1 VMIIESMHPLN
12 GLFRMKKYF
21 LSFVLSFVLITYG
34 FSLPEGTTAV
44 QGEGNAQ
51 TVGSEMTITAPDN
64 SIFEHQNFNVAPNE
78 TVRFVQ
84 PSIESRV
91 LNRVVGA
98 GAKSSIQGNIIAN
111 GSVYLVNPAGVVFG
125 SGSSVNVGRLH
136 VVAGSLS
143 NDNFNTGTDTFTDL
157 AGEVRN
163 EGVIN
168 ATSVSFAGALV
179 VNSGQ
184 IYAPGGYVV
193 LAQGDE
199 GNNSSVSLT
208 SSTGTSSVELVDS
221 SGLLSVSVGSETKTA
236 STMIADLGGHA
247 ILQTGIIEASRI
259 EMHGRKVQAD
269 GSIKGDVV
277 RVVPRES
284 AYQYDTESKIDT
296 SKLYLEPGQET
307 YMREG
312 SSVLVESPTYFIPE
326 SRSTVPNVDLL
337 SSSNQI
343 PEVLAS
349 GYFSKIGVRSASDME
364 VRMGVLS
371 TSTSSLSLQANEA
384 DFRVY
389 KGDLRMIDSISGT
402 SSSSV
407 LLLAAENQVILEQPT
422 SSYAFYTRLIYGK
435 SLQEYVLESSSKS
448 STSETSGSGS
458 AFIPLRATTVTMD
471 DLSTALSPSVILPLV
486 RENPDV
492 FNLGAY
498 SDAQLMEAFDYDYFI
513 GNSYFLRS
521 LSTSP
526 TAIFGDDF
534 SVLSTPAIETTTI
547 SEVEA
552 AEVVVSEKP
561 SSRFDGV
568 ASVVQFSPITMP
580 LLSPM
585 ASKLLDDALSDDVE
599 NELKKYL
606 KK

>member
-1 VMIIESMHPLN
+1 
-12 GLFRMKKYF
+12 MKKYF
-21 LSFVLSFVLITYG
+21 VNFVLTFLLITYG

-44 QGEGNAQ
+44 QGGGNAQ
-51 TVGSEMTITAPDN
+51 TIGSEMTITAPDN

-111 GSVYLVNPAGVVFG
+111 GSVYLVNPAGVIFG
-125 SGSSVNVGRLH
+125 SGSSVEVGRLH

-143 NDNFNTGTDTFTDL
+143 NGNFNTGTDTFTDL

-193 LAQGDE
+193 LAQVDE
-199 GNNSSVSLT
+199 GNNSVSLT
-208 SSTGTSSVELVDS
+208 SSSGRESVQLVDS
-221 SGLLSVSVGSETKTA
+221 SGLLSVSVNSENMTP
-236 STMIADLGGHA
+236 STLIADLGGHA
-247 ILQTGIIEASRI
+247 LIQTGIIEASRV
-259 EMHGRKVQAD
+259 EMHGKTVRAD

-277 RVVPRES
+277 RVVPRETTFQS
-284 AYQYDTESKIDT
+284 NAQGKIEA
-296 SKLYLEPGQET
+296 SKLYLAP
-307 YMREG
+307 RPNPID
-312 SSVLVESPTYFIPE
+312 SSYPTD
-326 SRSTVPNVDLL
+326 PNINLL

-343 PEVLAS
+343 SEVLAS
-349 GYFSKIGVRSASDME
+349 GIYSKIAVRSASDME
-364 VRMGVLS
+364 VSRGVLS
-371 TSTSSLSLQANEA
+371 TSGSSVSSSSLQASEA

-389 KGDLRMIDSISGT
+389 KGDLRMKDSISGT
-402 SSSSV
+402 TSSSV

-435 SLQEYVLESSSKS
+435 SLQEYVVESSSTS
-448 STSETSGSGS
+448 SPSETFGSGS
-458 AFIPLRATTVTMD
+458 AFIPLRATTVTID
-471 DLSTALSPSVILPLV
+471 DLSTALSPSVILTLV

-498 SDAQLMEAFDYDYFI
+498 SDAQLMEAFDYDYVI

-521 LSTSP
+521 LSASP
-526 TAIFGDDF
+526 TAMFGDDF
-534 SVLSTPAIETTTI
+534 SVLNTPAVETATI

-552 AEVVVSEKP
+552 AEFVVSEKP
-561 SSRFDGV
+561 SSRFDGI

-606 KK
+606 KKQ

>member
-1 VMIIESMHPLN
+1 MIIESMHPPN

-21 LSFVLSFVLITYG
+21 VNFVLSFVLITYG

-168 ATSVSFAGALV
+168 AASVSFAGALV
-179 VNSGQ
+179 VNFGQ

-193 LAQGDE
+193 LAQVDE
-199 GNNSSVSLT
+199 GNNSNVALR
-208 SSTGTSSVELVDS
+208 SSSGTSSVELVDS
-221 SGLLSVSVGSETKTA
+221 SGLLSVQLKLPGENSISYKTTP

-247 ILQTGIIEASRI
+247 ILQTGIIEASRV
-259 EMHGRKVQAD
+259 ELHGHTVRTD

-277 RVVPRES
+277 HVVPREGAFQS
-284 AYQYDTESKIDT
+284 SSQSKIEAN
-296 SKLYLEPGQET
+296 KLYLQHGT
-307 YMREG
+307 
-312 SSVLVESPTYFIPE
+312 F
-326 SRSTVPNVDLL
+326 RSQDTSLSTPVAYSTRPNVDLL
-337 SSSNQI
+337 SSNNQI
-343 PEVLAS
+343 PEVFAS
-349 GYFSKIGVRSASDME
+349 GSFSKIGVRSASDMK
-364 VRMGVLS
+364 VSIGVLYS
-371 TSTSSLSLQANEA
+371 ALFDSSSISLQANEA

-389 KGDLRMIDSISGT
+389 KGDLRMIDPISGT

-435 SLQEYVLESSSKS
+435 SLQEYVVESSSTS
-448 STSETSGSGS
+448 SPSKTSGSGS
-458 AFIPLRATTVTMD
+458 AFIPLRATTVTID

-561 SSRFDGV
+561 SSRFDGI

>member
-1 VMIIESMHPLN
+1 MDFL
-12 GLFRMKKYF
+12 RMKKYF
-21 LSFVLSFVLITYG
+21 VNFVLTFLLITYG
-34 FSLPEGTTAV
+34 FSLPEGTTPV
-44 QGEGNAQ
+44 QGGGNAQ
-51 TVGSEMTITAPDN
+51 TEGSVMTINAPDN

-98 GAKSSIQGNIIAN
+98 GEKSSIQGNIIAD

-125 SGSSVNVGRLH
+125 SGSSVEVGRLH

-143 NDNFNTGTDTFTDL
+143 NENFNGGTDTFTDL
-157 AGEVRN
+157 TGEVRN

-208 SSTGTSSVELVDS
+208 SSSGSSSVQLVDS
-221 SGLLSVSVGSETKTA
+221 SGLLSVIVESENKTPT
-236 STMIADLGGHA
+236 TMIADLGGHA
-247 ILQTGIIEASRI
+247 LLQSGIIEASRI
-259 EMHGRKVQAD
+259 EMHGKSVQTD

-277 RVVPRES
+277 RVVSRETV
-284 AYQYDTESKIDT
+284 YQSNAQSKIET
-296 SKLYLEPGQET
+296 NKLYLEPGLEKYTQYASSGEEAG
-307 YMREG
+307 YFDSFR
-312 SSVLVESPTYFIPE
+312 SSV
-326 SRSTVPNVDLL
+326 PNIDLL

-343 PEVLAS
+343 NEVSAS
-349 GYFSKIGVRSASDME
+349 GSFSKIGVRSGSDME
-364 VRMGVLS
+364 VKVGALS
-371 TSTSSLSLQANEA
+371 TSTSSSNLQANEA

-389 KGDLRMIDSISGT
+389 QGDLRMKDSISGT

-435 SLQEYVLESSSKS
+435 SLQEYVVESSSTS
-448 STSETSGSGS
+448 SQSETSGSGS
-458 AFIPLRATTVTMD
+458 AFIPLRATTVTID

-492 FNLGAY
+492 FNFGAY

-561 SSRFDGV
+561 SSRFDGI

>member
-1 VMIIESMHPLN
+1 
-12 GLFRMKKYF
+12 MKKYF
-21 LSFVLSFVLITYG
+21 VNFVLSFVLITYG
-34 FSLPEGTTAV
+34 FSLPESTTAI
-44 QGEGNAQ
+44 QGGGNAQ

-64 SIFEHQNFNVAPNE
+64 SIFEHQSFNVAPNE

-125 SGSSVNVGRLH
+125 SGSSINVGRLH

-157 AGEVRN
+157 AGEVSN

-168 ATSVSFAGALV
+168 ATSVSFAGAV
-179 VNSGQ
+179 VINSGQ

-199 GNNSSVSLT
+199 GSNLTSSSGSSVS
-208 SSTGTSSVELVDS
+208 TSSVELVDS

-259 EMHGRKVQAD
+259 EIHGRKVQAD

-284 AYQYDTESKIDT
+284 AYQSNSESKIDT
-296 SKLYLEPGQET
+296 KKLYLEPGTET
-307 YMREG
+307 Y
-312 SSVLVESPTYFIPE
+312 VENLMVSTEDWAQVPR

-349 GYFSKIGVRSASDME
+349 GSFSKIGVRSASDME
-364 VRMGVLS
+364 VRMGTLS
-371 TSTSSLSLQANEA
+371 TNTSSASLQANGA

-389 KGDLRMIDSISGT
+389 KGDLRMIDPISGT

-407 LLLAAENQVILEQPT
+407 LLLAAENQVILEQPS
-422 SSYAFYTRLIYGK
+422 SSYAFYTRLVYGK
-435 SLQEYVLESSSKS
+435 SLQEYVVESSSTS
-448 STSETSGSGS
+448 SPSERSGSGS
-458 AFIPLRATTVTMD
+458 AFIPLRATTVTID

-526 TAIFGDDF
+526 TAMFGDDF

-561 SSRFDGV
+561 SSRFDGI

>member
-1 VMIIESMHPLN
+1 MDFL
-12 GLFRMKKYF
+12 RMKKYF
-21 LSFVLSFVLITYG
+21 VNFVLTFLLITYG
-34 FSLPEGTTAV
+34 FSLPEGTTPV
-44 QGEGNAQ
+44 QGGGNAQ
-51 TVGSEMTITAPDN
+51 TEGSVMTINAPDN

-98 GAKSSIQGNIIAN
+98 GEKSSIQGNIIAD

-125 SGSSVNVGRLH
+125 SGSSVEVGRLH

-143 NDNFNTGTDTFTDL
+143 NENFNGGTDTFTDL
-157 AGEVRN
+157 TGEVRN

-208 SSTGTSSVELVDS
+208 SSSGSGSVQLVDS
-221 SGLLSVSVGSETKTA
+221 SGLLSVSVGSETKIA

-247 ILQTGIIEASRI
+247 LLQTGIIEASRI
-259 EMHGRKVQAD
+259 EMHGKKVKAD

-277 RVVPRES
+277 RLVPRES
-284 AYQYDTESKIDT
+284 AYQSDTQSKIDT
-296 SKLYLEPGQET
+296 NKLYLEPG
-307 YMREG
+307 
-312 SSVLVESPTYFIPE
+312 V
-326 SRSTVPNVDLL
+326 STEIFSNGNIDLL

-343 PEVLAS
+343 SELLAS
-349 GYFSKIGVRSASDME
+349 GSYSKIAVRSGSDME
-364 VRMGVLS
+364 VRAGTLS
-371 TSTSSLSLQANEA
+371 KSTSSTNLQANEA

-389 KGDLRMIDSISGT
+389 QGDLRMKDSISGK
-402 SSSSV
+402 SQSSV

-422 SSYAFYTRLIYGK
+422 SSYAFYTRLVYGK
-435 SLQEYVLESSSKS
+435 SLQEYVVESSPTS
-448 STSETSGSGS
+448 STSVTSGSGS

-486 RENPDV
+486 RENPEV
-492 FNLGAY
+492 FKLGAY

-513 GNSYFLRS
+513 GNSYFLRN
-521 LSTSP
+521 LSISP
-526 TAIFGDDF
+526 AAMFGDDF
-534 SVLSTPAIETTTI
+534 SVLSTPVVETETI

-552 AEVVVSEKP
+552 AEFVVSEKP
-561 SSRFDGV
+561 SSRFAGV

-606 KK
+606 TKN

>member
-1 VMIIESMHPLN
+1 MIMTSNVITGAIES
-12 GLFRMKKYF
+12 
-21 LSFVLSFVLITYG
+21 V
-34 FSLPEGTTAV
+34 
-44 QGEGNAQ
+44 
-51 TVGSEMTITAPDN
+51 
-64 SIFEHQNFNVAPNE
+64 
-78 TVRFVQ
+78 
-84 PSIESRV
+84 
-91 LNRVVGA
+91 
-98 GAKSSIQGNIIAN
+98 
-111 GSVYLVNPAGVVFG
+111 
-125 SGSSVNVGRLH
+125 
-136 VVAGSLS
+136 
-143 NDNFNTGTDTFTDL
+143 
-157 AGEVRN
+157 
-163 EGVIN
+163 
-168 ATSVSFAGALV
+168 
-179 VNSGQ
+179 
-184 IYAPGGYVV
+184 
-193 LAQGDE
+193 
-199 GNNSSVSLT
+199 
-208 SSTGTSSVELVDS
+208 
-221 SGLLSVSVGSETKTA
+221 
-236 STMIADLGGHA
+236 
-247 ILQTGIIEASRI
+247 
-259 EMHGRKVQAD
+259 
-269 GSIKGDVV
+269 
-277 RVVPRES
+277 
-284 AYQYDTESKIDT
+284 
-296 SKLYLEPGQET
+296 
-307 YMREG
+307 
-312 SSVLVESPTYFIPE
+312 PE

-349 GYFSKIGVRSASDME
+349 GSFSKIGVRSASDME
-364 VRMGVLS
+364 VRMGTLS
-371 TSTSSLSLQANEA
+371 TSTSSGNLQANEA

-389 KGDLRMIDSISGT
+389 EGDLRMRDPIIGT

-422 SSYAFYTRLIYGK
+422 SSYAFFTRLVYGK

-448 STSETSGSGS
+448 SPSETSGSGS
-458 AFIPLRATTVTMD
+458 AFIPLRATTVTID
-471 DLSTALSPSVILPLV
+471 GLSTALSSSVILPLV

>member
-1 VMIIESMHPLN
+1 MDFL
-12 GLFRMKKYF
+12 RMKKYF
-21 LSFVLSFVLITYG
+21 VNFVLSFVLITHG

-44 QGEGNAQ
+44 QGGGNAQ

-64 SIFEHQNFNVAPNE
+64 SIFEHQNFNVGPNE

-111 GSVYLVNPAGVVFG
+111 GSVYLVNPAGVIFG

-143 NDNFNTGTDTFTDL
+143 NENFNGGIDTFTDL

-168 ATSVSFAGALV
+168 ATSVTFAGALV

-208 SSTGTSSVELVDS
+208 SSSGTSSVELVDS
-221 SGLLSVSVGSETKTA
+221 SGLLSVSVSSDTNTP

-247 ILQTGIIEASRI
+247 LLQTGIIEASRI
-259 EMHGRKVQAD
+259 EMHGKAVRTD

-277 RVVPRES
+277 RVAPRES
-284 AYQYDTESKIDT
+284 AYQNNSESKIDT
-296 SKLYLEPGQET
+296 NKLYLEAGTET
-307 YMREG
+307 Y
-312 SSVLVESPTYFIPE
+312 VETLMVSTEDWAQVPRD
-326 SRSTVPNVDLL
+326 RSTVPNVDLL

-349 GYFSKIGVRSASDME
+349 GSFSKIGVRSASDME
-364 VRMGVLS
+364 VRMGALS
-371 TSTSSLSLQANEA
+371 TSTSYASLQANEA

-389 KGDLRMIDSISGT
+389 KGDLRMIDPISGT

-435 SLQEYVLESSSKS
+435 SLQEYVVESSPTS
-448 STSETSGSGS
+448 SPSETSGSGS

-513 GNSYFLRS
+513 GNSYFLRN
-521 LSTSP
+521 LSISP
-526 TAIFGDDF
+526 VAMFGDDF
-534 SVLSTPAIETTTI
+534 SVLSTPVVETATI

-552 AEVVVSEKP
+552 AEFVVSEKP
-561 SSRFDGV
+561 SSRFAGV

-606 KK
+606 TKN

>member
-1 VMIIESMHPLN
+1 MDFL
-12 GLFRMKKYF
+12 RMKKYF
-21 LSFVLSFVLITYG
+21 VNFVLTFLLITYG

-44 QGEGNAQ
+44 QGGGNAQ
-51 TVGSEMTITAPDN
+51 TIGSEMTITAPDN

-111 GSVYLVNPAGVVFG
+111 GSVYLVNPAGVIFG
-125 SGSSVNVGRLH
+125 SGSSVEVGRLH

-143 NDNFNTGTDTFTDL
+143 NGNFNTGTDTFTDL

-193 LAQGDE
+193 LAQVDE
-199 GNNSSVSLT
+199 GNNSVSLT
-208 SSTGTSSVELVDS
+208 SSSGRESVQLVDS
-221 SGLLSVSVGSETKTA
+221 SGLLSVSVNSENMTP
-236 STMIADLGGHA
+236 STLIADLGGHA
-247 ILQTGIIEASRI
+247 LIQTGIIEASRV
-259 EMHGRKVQAD
+259 EMHGKTVRAD

-277 RVVPRES
+277 RVVPRETTFQS
-284 AYQYDTESKIDT
+284 NAQGKIEA
-296 SKLYLEPGQET
+296 SKLYLAP
-307 YMREG
+307 RPNPID
-312 SSVLVESPTYFIPE
+312 SSYPTD
-326 SRSTVPNVDLL
+326 PNINLL

-343 PEVLAS
+343 SEVLAS
-349 GYFSKIGVRSASDME
+349 GIYSKIAVRSASDME
-364 VRMGVLS
+364 VSRGVLS
-371 TSTSSLSLQANEA
+371 TSGSSVSSSSLQASEA

-389 KGDLRMIDSISGT
+389 KGDLRMKDSISGT
-402 SSSSV
+402 TSSSV

-435 SLQEYVLESSSKS
+435 SLQEYVVESSSTS
-448 STSETSGSGS
+448 SPSETFGSGS
-458 AFIPLRATTVTMD
+458 AFIPLRATTVTID
-471 DLSTALSPSVILPLV
+471 DLSTALSPSVILTLV

-498 SDAQLMEAFDYDYFI
+498 SDAQLMEAFDYDYVI

-521 LSTSP
+521 LSASP
-526 TAIFGDDF
+526 TAMFGDDF
-534 SVLSTPAIETTTI
+534 SVLNTPAVETATI

-552 AEVVVSEKP
+552 AEFVVSEKP
-561 SSRFDGV
+561 SSRFDGI

-606 KK
+606 KKQ

>member
-1 VMIIESMHPLN
+1 MGILK
-12 GLFRMKKYF
+12 MKKYLF
-21 LSFVLSFVLITYG
+21 HIVFSFFPVFSGL
-34 FSLPEGTTAV
+34 SLPEGTTSV
-44 QGEGNAQ
+44 QGDGNDVQ
-51 TVGSEMTITAPDN
+51 TVGSEMIITASDN
-64 SIFEHQNFNVAPNE
+64 SIFEHQSFNVAPNE

-125 SGSSVNVGRLH
+125 SGSFVNVGRLH

-143 NDNFNTGTDTFTDL
+143 NDNFNSGTDTFTDL

-168 ATSVSFAGALV
+168 ATSVSFAGAVV
-179 VNSGQ
+179 VNYGQ
-184 IYAPGGYVV
+184 IYAPDGYVV

-199 GNNSSVSLT
+199 GNNSSVSLS

-284 AYQYDTESKIDT
+284 AYQNNSESKIDT
-296 SKLYLEPGQET
+296 KKLYLEAGTET
-307 YMREG
+307 Y
-312 SSVLVESPTYFIPE
+312 VETLMVSTEDWAQVPRD
-326 SRSTVPNVDLL
+326 RSTVPNVDLL

-349 GYFSKIGVRSASDME
+349 GSFSKIGVRSASDME
-364 VRMGVLS
+364 VRMGTLS
-371 TSTSSLSLQANEA
+371 TSTSSGNLQANEA

-389 KGDLRMIDSISGT
+389 EGDLRMRDPISGT

-422 SSYAFYTRLIYGK
+422 SSYAFFTRLVYGK
-435 SLQEYVLESSSKS
+435 SLQEYVVESSSKS

-471 DLSTALSPSVILPLV
+471 DLSTALSPSMILSLV
-486 RENPDV
+486 RENPDI
-492 FNLGAY
+492 FNFGAY
-498 SDAQLMEAFDYDYFI
+498 SDAQLMEGFDYDFFT

-521 LSTSP
+521 LSSSP
-526 TAIFGDDF
+526 TAIFGGDF
-534 SVLSTPAIETTTI
+534 SVLSTPAIETTNI

-561 SSRFDGV
+561 SSRFDGI

-599 NELKKYL
+599 NELRKYL

>member
-1 VMIIESMHPLN
+1 
-12 GLFRMKKYF
+12 MKKYF
-21 LSFVLSFVLITYG
+21 VNFVLSFVLITRG
-34 FSLPEGTTAV
+34 FSLPEGTTVV
-44 QGEGNAQ
+44 QGGGNAQ

-64 SIFEHQNFNVAPNE
+64 SIFEHQNFNVGPNE

-111 GSVYLVNPAGVVFG
+111 GSVYLVNPAGVIFG

-143 NDNFNTGTDTFTDL
+143 NENFNGGIDTFTDL

-168 ATSVSFAGALV
+168 ATSVTFAGALV

-184 IYAPGGYVV
+184 MYAPFGYVV

-208 SSTGTSSVELVDS
+208 SSSGTSSVELVDS
-221 SGLLSVSVGSETKTA
+221 SGLLSVSVSSETKTA

-247 ILQTGIIEASRI
+247 LLQTGIIEASRI

-284 AYQYDTESKIDT
+284 AYQSDAQSKIDT

-307 YMREG
+307 YVSTR
-312 SSVLVESPTYFIPE
+312 VLPGENGEILGYEAVP
-326 SRSTVPNVDLL
+326 RSTVPNVDLL

-343 PEVLAS
+343 PEVLVS
-349 GYFSKIGVRSASDME
+349 GSFSKIGVRSASDMK
-364 VRMGVLS
+364 VSRGVLYSALFDSSS
-371 TSTSSLSLQANEA
+371 TSLQANEA

-389 KGDLRMIDSISGT
+389 KGDLRMIDPISGT

-407 LLLAAENQVILEQPT
+407 LLLAAENQEILEQPT
-422 SSYAFYTRLIYGK
+422 RSYAFYTRLIYGK

-448 STSETSGSGS
+448 SPSETSGSGS
-458 AFIPLRATTVTMD
+458 AFIPLRATTVTID
-471 DLSTALSPSVILPLV
+471 GLSTALSSSVILPLV

-526 TAIFGDDF
+526 TAMFGDDF